1 MRKKGLTLI
10 EVLVALLVVTV
21 ALGAVFGTFAT
32 SVRGNRVANVQ
43 TQAQHFVE
51 NLLELYRLRW
61 TSPAKYASASDP
73 TSGDVNRISAQ
84 LPRGA
89 RVDVQKA
96 ALGFDGQPWSG
107 AGTPPLR
114 EVRVRVFDA
123 QGHLLAE
130 GKMLISDPDLN
141 RSLKGGNG

>member
-1 MRKKGLTLI
+1 MKKKGLTLI

-32 SVRGNRVANVQ
+32 SVRGNRVASVQ

-61 TSPAKYASASDP
+61 TSPGHYKNAHDP
-73 TSGDVNRISAQ
+73 TAGDVHRISAH

-107 AGTPPLR
+107 SGTPPLR

-123 QGHLLAE
+123 QGRLLAE
-130 GKMLISDPDLN
+130 GKVLIPDPDLN
-141 RSLKGGNG
+141 RALQGGHG